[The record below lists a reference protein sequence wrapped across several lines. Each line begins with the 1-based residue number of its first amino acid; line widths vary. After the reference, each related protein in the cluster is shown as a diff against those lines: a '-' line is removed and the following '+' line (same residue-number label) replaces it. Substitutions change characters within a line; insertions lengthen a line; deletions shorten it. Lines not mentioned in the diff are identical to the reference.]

1 MVTLVAI
8 IRLNLPAVSSLK
20 EKRRIIKSLITR
32 AQNSF
37 NVSIAEVDEN
47 DSHRTAILGAATVA
61 NNNRFAQQVMNK
73 LINKIETNHEVILA
87 DYNLESY

>member
-1 MVTLVAI
+1 MVTVIAR

-20 EKRRIIKSLITR
+20 EKRRIIKSLISK

-47 DSHRTAILGAATVA
+47 DSHRTAILGAATIA

>member
-1 MVTLVAI
+1 MVTVVAR
-8 IRLNLPAVSSLK
+8 IRLNLPAVNSLK
-20 EKRRIIKSLITR
+20 EKRRIIKSLISR

-47 DSHRTAILGAATVA
+47 DSHRTAILGAVTIA

-73 LINKIETNHEVILA
+73 LINKIETNHEVILV

>member
-1 MVTLVAI
+1 MVTVVARI
-8 IRLNLPAVSSLK
+8 HLNLPAVSSLK
-20 EKRRIIKSLITR
+20 EKRRIIKSLISR

-37 NVSIAEVDEN
+37 NVSISEVDEN

-73 LINKIETNHEVILA
+73 LINKIETNHEVILV
-87 DYNLESY
+87 DYELESY

>member
-1 MVTLVAI
+1 MVTVVAR

-20 EKRRIIKSLITR
+20 EKRRIIKSLISR

-73 LINKIETNHEVILA
+73 LINKIETNHEVILV
-87 DYNLESY
+87 DYELESY